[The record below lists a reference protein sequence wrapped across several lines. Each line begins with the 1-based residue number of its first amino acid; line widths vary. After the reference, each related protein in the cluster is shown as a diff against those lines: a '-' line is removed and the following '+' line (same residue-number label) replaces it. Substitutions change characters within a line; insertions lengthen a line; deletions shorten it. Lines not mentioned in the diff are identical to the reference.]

1 MVLQAAPQAA
11 ASSTVLRTATVERET
26 SHSRWCGPLREVAP
40 YLRVHDL
47 TCEQSNATAATAR
60 EAPLATLDAAAF
72 CLASVYRWLAIAGD
86 SHLRMAFMALA
97 TQLLGGGEIPG
108 RELLFGNASLLSSL
122 ENSPDNAAAICCSE
136 ECSANVP
143 TCQRRCALFGSD
155 ALHRGLGRFVASAL
169 RGAARWEFC
178 VTYSDMRFPRDTHE
192 LLRPP
197 DGDAKEVPDAL
208 VLDPAIWPV
217 WKGWL
222 SRNATTP
229 YAAALTA
236 LLRRAVATNVASG
249 KPRAVVLWSSPPTLR
264 VEATGRKPSKFD
276 FGQRAVASA
285 RDIALAAIERVA
297 EEEHRRGEGCMPS
310 QRRRGTSRSM
320 RMAFVDAL
328 RIGIDGIAT
337 GRMPLFRGASH
348 DGVHW
353 PGGAPPRDWFRA
365 TAGLE
370 PSLSS
375 CSTELTIA
383 ALGCAQAPM
392 GQARRSPPSTSVRQG
407 SFSSATTGR
416 KYVVVF

>member
-1 MVLQAAPQAA
+1 MTASLDPFSSAAAA
-11 ASSTVLRTATVERET
+11 ASSTVLRTANVERET
-26 SHSRWCGPLREVAP
+26 SLSQWCGPLREVAP
-40 YLRVHDL
+40 YLRVRDL
-47 TCEQSNATAATAR
+47 ACEQSNATAATAT
-60 EAPLATLDAAAF
+60 EAPLATLDAAAV

-108 RELLFGNASLLSSL
+108 REMLFGNASLQSPL

-143 TCQRRCALFGSD
+143 TCHRRCALFGHD

-197 DGDAKEVPDAL
+197 GGDAKEVPDAL

-264 VEATGRKPSKFD
+264 VEATGRRPSKFD
-276 FGQRAVASA
+276 FRQRAVASA
-285 RDIALAAIERVA
+285 RDIALAAMEQVA
-297 EEEHRRGEGCMPS
+297 EEEHRREGCMSS
-310 QRRRGTSRSM
+310 QRGRGTSRFM
-320 RMAFVDAL
+320 RVAFVDVL

-383 ALGCAQAPM
+383 ALGCAHGTGAKQHAS
-392 GQARRSPPSTSVRQG
+392 RSPP
-407 SFSSATTGR
+407 
-416 KYVVVF
+416 